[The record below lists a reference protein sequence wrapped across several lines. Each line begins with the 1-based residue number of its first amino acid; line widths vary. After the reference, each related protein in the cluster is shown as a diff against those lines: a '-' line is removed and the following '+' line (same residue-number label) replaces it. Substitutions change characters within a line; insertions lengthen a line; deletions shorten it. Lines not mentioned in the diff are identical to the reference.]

1 MKKIIAVIIL
11 VNSICYSQ
19 DNIKIYNWNT
29 IVNAK
34 IIESKED
41 LINKKYS
48 DLNLLLTNHP
58 QLNQRELKLLKSLL
72 KFDSYSMDII
82 KEKRQI
88 LMQIEFQNETVLFLI
103 HLEQATLFDLRP
115 NKFNFIRILNNK
127 KFQNFI
133 TTYLNKNI

>member
-11 VNSICYSQ
+11 LNSICYSQ

-72 KFDSYSMDII
+72 KFDSNSIDII
-82 KEKRQI
+82 KEKQQI

-115 NKFNFIRILNNK
+115 NKFNYIRILNDK

>member
-11 VNSICYSQ
+11 LNSICYSQ

-72 KFDSYSMDII
+72 KFDSNCIDII
-82 KEKRQI
+82 KEKQQI

-115 NKFNFIRILNNK
+115 NKFNYIRILNDK